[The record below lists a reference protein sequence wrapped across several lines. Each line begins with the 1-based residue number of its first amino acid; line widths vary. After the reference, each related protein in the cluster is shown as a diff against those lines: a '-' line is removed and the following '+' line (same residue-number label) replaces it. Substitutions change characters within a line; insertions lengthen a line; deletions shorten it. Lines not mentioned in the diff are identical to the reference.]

1 MANKPPHD
9 PIEHFGRRPD
19 DHSIWRNGPIWMA
32 SDRRLAR
39 AVGRPIAGFLKVEAA
54 GGIVL
59 LIAAVAA
66 LVLANSPWS
75 DAYQSFLHTEVDL
88 TVAGLHLDGDVAYW
102 VNDALMVFFFFV
114 VGLEI
119 KYEIVSGE
127 LRDPRRAAVPI
138 LAAFGGMIVPALIYT
153 AFNAGSDGASGWGIP
168 MATDIAFAVGVL
180 GLLGRRIPSPARV
193 FLLTLAIVDD
203 IGAIAVIAVFYTSDL
218 SMEWLAAAGVGVLA
232 MVALRRVRVWS
243 MSAYA
248 LIGVFVWLA
257 TYESGVHATIA
268 GVVIGL
274 LTPARPLL
282 ERDVAQ
288 NYAREAMQD
297 GVIDADEL
305 NRYRFLLGESVS
317 VAERLERRLHPWTS
331 YVVLPIFAFCNAGID
346 LRGGVLADALTST
359 VTAGVAV
366 GLVAGKIIG
375 VSTASWLAVVTGI
388 GRLPDR
394 TSWGMLVGLAAVAG
408 IGFTVSLFIAGL
420 SFEEGSVAE
429 SAAKVGILGA
439 SLVAAILG
447 STLLI
452 LTTRHREPARED
464 APVRDAAGS

>member
-1 MANKPPHD
+1 MANEPPHD
-9 PIEHFGRRPD
+9 PIEHFGGHPD

-39 AVGRPIAGFLKVEAA
+39 SVARPIAGFLKVEAA
-54 GGIVL
+54 GGMVL
-59 LIAAVAA
+59 LVAAVAA
-66 LVLANSPWS
+66 MVLANSPWS
-75 DAYQSFLHTEVDL
+75 DAYESFLHTEVDL
-88 TVAGLHLDGDVAYW
+88 TLGGLRLDGDVAHW

-138 LAAFGGMIVPALIYT
+138 IAAFGGMIVPALIYT
-153 AFNAGSDGASGWGIP
+153 AFNAGGDGAQGWGIP

-203 IGAIAVIAVFYTSDL
+203 IGAIAVIAVFYTADL
-218 SMEWLAAAGVGVLA
+218 SLGWLAAAAVGVLA
-232 MVALRRVRVWS
+232 MLALRWVRVWS
-243 MSAYA
+243 MSAYVVMGA
-248 LIGVFVWLA
+248 FVWLA

-282 ERDVAQ
+282 ESAVAQ
-288 NYAREAMQD
+288 NYAREAMRD
-297 GVIDADEL
+297 GVVDADEL

-317 VAERLERRLHPWTS
+317 VAERLERRMHPWTS
-331 YVVLPIFAFCNAGID
+331 YVVLPVFAFCNAGID
-346 LRGGVLADALTST
+346 LRGGVLADAMTSP

-366 GLVAGKIIG
+366 GLVVGKIVG
-375 VSTASWLAVVTGI
+375 VTAASWLAVVSGI
-388 GRLPDR
+388 GRLPGR
-394 TSWGMLVGLAAVAG
+394 TTWTMLVGLAAVAG

-420 SFEEGSVAE
+420 TFEPGSTME
-429 SAAKVGILGA
+429 SASKVGILGG
-439 SLVAAILG
+439 SLVAAIIG
-447 STLLI
+447 STI
-452 LTTRHREPARED
+452 LVLATRRTDTSPR
-464 APVRDAAGS
+464 